1 MALASQNSRS
11 ERNAGGARRRS
22 DWTFVLVSMIAFA
35 AVAGIIWTL
44 RGASPSATL
53 RTADASEEHAIPTPS
68 EPRRTALDDALAT
81 TGEGHTEPSAE
92 TQPAATPTA
101 DQPTANQPTANQP
114 TVDAVAA
121 ETKPAEQT
129 TPAASPS
136 PTTPSSATPASTTP
150 ASTTSPGQS
159 AGDEK
164 PTETKPAAP
173 AFGNGFDPSKPPSI
187 PTANP
192 PAADTP
198 AGKLHEALALAAS
211 EPVKSRALLS
221 TLVIEAK
228 LDPSETRTA
237 LGRLAQLNEKLFL
250 TPVFNAADPL
260 FIQYTVQPGD
270 SLEKIVRKNKCG
282 CDWRFVARINNIK
295 NPAGLQVGKRIK
307 LPKGPFSAIVTKDA
321 YRIDLISGEGFE
333 RVIVA
338 SRPVG
343 LGESNGTPLGRFRV
357 KPGSKLLNPEWNHPV
372 TGQRFNADDPMNP
385 IGEHWLGLEGLDV
398 ANSALKGYGIHGT
411 IDPES
416 IGHDQS
422 LGCVRL
428 LPDDV
433 AVIWEALADGS
444 IVEIRR

>member
-11 ERNAGGARRRS
+11 ERNAGSARRRS
-22 DWTFVLVSMIAFA
+22 DWTFVLVSAIAFVA
-35 AVAGIIWTL
+35 IAGIIWTL
-44 RGASPSATL
+44 RGASQSTTIRSAE
-53 RTADASEEHAIPTPS
+53 ASEEPMIPTPS
-68 EPRRTALDDALAT
+68 EPRRTALEDALAT
-81 TGEGHTEPSAE
+81 TGAGHSD
-92 TQPAATPTA
+92 PAAEAKANEPTTTDPSKDAAPAA
-101 DQPTANQPTANQP
+101 D
-114 TVDAVAA
+114 
-121 ETKPAEQT
+121 TKPADQAAPTAAPTTT
-129 TPAASPS
+129 TPA
-136 PTTPSSATPASTTP
+136 TTTP
-150 ASTTSPGQS
+150 ATTTPATTTPTGPATS
-159 AGDEK
+159 DEK
-164 PTETKPAAP
+164 PTDANPTAP
-173 AFGNGFDPSKPPSI
+173 AFGNGFDPSKTPSV

-192 PAADTP
+192 PATDTP
-198 AGKLHEALALAAS
+198 AGKLAEAISLAAS
-211 EPVKSRALLS
+211 EPVKSRAMLS

-237 LGRLAQLNEKLFL
+237 LGRLAQINEKLFL

-260 FIQYTVQPGD
+260 FTQYTVQPGD

-372 TGQRFNADDPMNP
+372 TGQRFAADDPMNP

-411 IDPES
+411 IEFES

-428 LPDDV
+428 LPEDV
-433 AVIWEALADGS
+433 AIIWEALADGS